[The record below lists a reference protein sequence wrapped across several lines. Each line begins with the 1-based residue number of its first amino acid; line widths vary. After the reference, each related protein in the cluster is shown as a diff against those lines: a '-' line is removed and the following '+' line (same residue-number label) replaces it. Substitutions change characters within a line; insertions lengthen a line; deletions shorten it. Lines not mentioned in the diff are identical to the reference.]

1 MRRRPRWFSSVFP
14 RTQDA
19 HPRQTIRVFAGL
31 AIKLLAFEPALPL
44 DQKRNLVLENRTSN
58 LGWTRVL
65 RWRCVGLEGFVT
77 LKDSWKRMR
86 FPEPGNPTVS
96 SPRAVY
102 SWEPRLI
109 DAIPVG
115 LRRESSS
122 PTPRVQWPRRQFHY
136 VLAK

>member
-1 MRRRPRWFSSVFP
+1 MEMCGLRR
-14 RTQDA
+14 
-19 HPRQTIRVFAGL
+19 IRNPEGL
-31 AIKLLAFEPALPL
+31 VEE
-44 DQKRNLVLENRTSN
+44 DEV
-58 LGWTRVL
+58 
-65 RWRCVGLEGFVT
+65 
-77 LKDSWKRMR
+77 
-86 FPEPGNPTVS
+86 PEPGNPTVS

-122 PTPRVQWPRRQFHY
+122 PIPRVQWPRRQFYY

>member
-1 MRRRPRWFSSVFP
+1 
-14 RTQDA
+14 
-19 HPRQTIRVFAGL
+19 
-31 AIKLLAFEPALPL
+31 
-44 DQKRNLVLENRTSN
+44 
-58 LGWTRVL
+58 
-65 RWRCVGLEGFVT
+65 
-77 LKDSWKRMR
+77 MR

-122 PTPRVQWPRRQFHY
+122 PIPRVQWPRRQFTTY
-136 VLAK
+136 LLNNNNVLQDPYDIPVETTHKADTLRMWHRRPSHGIIVAAFHLLKMGRIS